1 MRLIHWVCLALAA
14 CSGSDSSTAEVS
26 LEWGGEVPGR
36 FSAPGKAVL
45 CLQTGQVELEAI
57 RGDTG
62 VAAVLFLSDSS
73 RVAAAEYPI
82 FLAASYPEPRPGA
95 LAGMRWFDAVQ
106 VVAWEGLRGSIEVR
120 PADST
125 LAGSFSVTMQ
135 QVNHPD
141 TVLVT
146 GRFSG
151 IPLIRAD
158 SSCGAAMR
166 RNTI

>member
-1 MRLIHWVCLALAA
+1 MRLFHCVCLALAA
-14 CSGSDSSTAEVS
+14 CGGSDSTAELS
-26 LEWGGEVPGR
+26 IEWEGEVTGR
-36 FSAPGKAVL
+36 FSAPGQAVL
-45 CLQTGQVELEAI
+45 CAQTGLVEMEAI

-73 RVAAAEYPI
+73 RVAATDYPV

-95 LAGMRWFDAVQ
+95 LAGLRWFDNVQ
-106 VVAWEGLRGSIEVR
+106 VVAWEGLRGTIEVR

-125 LAGSFSVTMQ
+125 LAGTFSVTMQ